1 MRPEQL
7 SERYHVLYH
16 IAWAGS
22 WPSIEENGLLSTK
35 ELLRLYGKS
44 EGEIKALTR
53 NRRDHWVEINC
64 PGRNQAVIRDQ
75 KPMTDNGLAS
85 ALPDNVNPCQWYD
98 LINSMVF
105 FWPTKER
112 LKTMICAKAYKGI
125 EHDVLIVDTKR
136 LVQLVEPSI
145 RLSHINSG
153 STYRSYPRD
162 MTLFKS
168 IENYPFEERWQKQR
182 RKGAIAEVCV
192 KDGVKQIREAVI
204 KVKRGLAKDILKDLE
219 I

>member
-7 SERYHVLYH
+7 SERYPVLYH
-16 IAWAGS
+16 IAWRGS

-44 EGEIKALTR
+44 EDEIFPLTWK
-53 NRRDHWVEINC
+53 RRDHWVEINC
-64 PGRNQAVIRDQ
+64 PGRPSAVIRDQ
-75 KPMTDNGLAS
+75 KPMTDNGLVS
-85 ALPDNVNPCQWYD
+85 ALPNNVKPCQWYD

-105 FWPTKER
+105 FWPTEER
-112 LKTMICAKAYKGI
+112 LKTMICARAYSGM
-125 EHDVLIVDTKR
+125 EHDVLVVDTKK
-136 LVQLVEPSI
+136 LVHLVEGSI
-145 RLSHINSG
+145 RLSPINSG

-168 IENYPFEERWQKQR
+168 IEDYPFEERWQKQK

-192 KDGVKQIREAVI
+192 KDGVKQIQEAVI
-204 KVKRGLAKDILKDLE
+204 QVKHGLAEDILKGLGL
-219 I
+219 